1 MNRHRFAK
9 KAAAL
14 ALCAACLAAPC
25 TPAFAEVE
33 VEPGYDYTRFADDNI
48 TLNVY
53 NWGEYISDGADG
65 TMDVVQEFEELT
77 GINVNY
83 TTYDTNESMYAKLKS
98 GGGDYDIIIP
108 SDYMIGQM
116 INEGMLEKLDFS
128 NIPNYALIDETCK
141 NLEYDPTNE
150 YSVPYTWG
158 TVCIVYN
165 TTMVDEGDLSQGWG
179 ILWDEQYANNILMFN
194 NSRDAF
200 AIACKMLGRSL
211 NPQSLSDVED
221 AAQKLKE
228 QKGVVQSYVMDEVFD
243 KMSGGEAALAP
254 YYTGDGMT
262 MMEDNPDLAIFLP
275 AEGTNRFVDAM
286 CILKDAKN
294 VDEAHEWINFIAST
308 ESNLANMDYIGYAS
322 PNLEALEGYP
332 AYYEETYGEPLDE
345 ERYEIMAA
353 PQEVLDRC
361 ESYLVL
367 PEATR
372 TLYNDL
378 WIELG
383 L

>member
-286 CILKDAKN
+286 CIPKGAENKDNA
-294 VDEAHEWINFIAST
+294 EAFINFMCTTDAG
-308 ESNLANMDYIGYAS
+308 LANCEAIGYSTPLLSVRDALPAEIS
-322 PNLEALEGYP
+322 GDSVAYPSDAVLATCETFKNLPQNILE
-332 AYYEETYGEPLDE
+332 
-345 ERYEIMAA
+345 
-353 PQEVLDRC
+353 
-361 ESYLVL
+361 
-367 PEATR
+367 
-372 TLYNDL
+372 LYDSEWL
-378 WIELG
+378 RLKT
-383 L
+383 